1 MSKSSL
7 QKTVALLSAAALA
20 AAVNAVQA
28 DENTPA
34 VTANPA
40 PVESSAAEAK
50 PTTAA
55 SPTEATATKE
65 STDPSSAISPENA
78 SGNTDALMAMSQN
91 VAATEDTKPV
101 EGQTVDVRILA
112 TTDLHTN
119 LVNYDYYQDKP
130 VETLGLAKTAVLI
143 EKAKKEN
150 PNVLLVTP
158 SRERRWEP
166 IRPLWILWRRASST
180 LCTLPCRLWALK
192 LVRWATMSSTT
203 VWTI

>member
-7 QKTVALLSAAALA
+7 QKAVVLLSTAALA
-20 AAVNAVQA
+20 AAANAVQA
-28 DENTPA
+28 DEVTPA
-34 VTANPA
+34 VTADPA
-40 PVESSAAEAK
+40 VASSMSDSSAAE

-55 SPTEATATKE
+55 NPTEAAVTTE
-65 STDPSSAISPENA
+65 STEPSSAISPENA
-78 SGNTDALMAMSQN
+78 SGNTDTLMALARN
-91 VAATEDTKPV
+91 IAATEDTKPV

-150 PNVLLVTP
+150 PNVLLVDNGDTIQGTP
-158 SRERRWEP
+158 LGTYKAIVDPVEKGEQHP
-166 IRPLWILWRRASST
+166 MYA
-180 LCTLPCRLWALK
+180 ALQA
-192 LVRWATMSSTT
+192 LGSGL
-203 VWTI
+203 

>member
-1 MSKSSL
+1 M
-7 QKTVALLSAAALA
+7 LLSAAALA

-28 DENTPA
+28 DENTAPVA
-34 VTANPA
+34 ANPA
-40 PVESSAAEAK
+40 AVESSAAEAK

-55 SPTEATATKE
+55 SSTEATATPE
-65 STDPSSAISPENA
+65 STEPSSAISPENA
-78 SGNTDALMAMSQN
+78 GGNIDALMAMARN

-101 EGQTVDVRILA
+101 EGQTVDLRILA

-150 PNVLLVTP
+150 PNVLLVAMADT
-158 SRERRWEP
+158 SKERRLEP
-166 IRPLWILWRRASST
+166 TRPL
-180 LCTLPCRLWALK
+180 
-192 LVRWATMSSTT
+192 
-203 VWTI
+203 

>member
-7 QKTVALLSAAALA
+7 QKTVVLLSAAALA
-20 AAVNAVQA
+20 ATVNAVQA

-40 PVESSAAEAK
+40 PLESSAAETK

-78 SGNTDALMAMSQN
+78 SGNADALMAMARN

-143 EKAKKEN
+143 EKAKK
-150 PNVLLVTP
+150 
-158 SRERRWEP
+158 
-166 IRPLWILWRRASST
+166 IQ
-180 LCTLPCRLWALK
+180 
-192 LVRWATMSSTT
+192 MSY
-203 VWTI
+203 

>member
-7 QKTVALLSAAALA
+7 QKALVLLSTAALA
-20 AAVNAVQA
+20 AAANAVQA
-28 DENTPA
+28 DEDTPA
-34 VTANPA
+34 VTADPA
-40 PVESSAAEAK
+40 VASSMSDSSAAE

-55 SPTEATATKE
+55 NPTEAAVTTE
-65 STDPSSAISPENA
+65 STEPSSAISPENA
-78 SGNTDALMAMSQN
+78 SGNTDTLMALARN
-91 VAATEDTKPV
+91 IAATEDTKPV

-150 PNVLLVTP
+150 PNVLLVDNGDTIQGTP
-158 SRERRWEP
+158 LGTHKAIVDPVEKGEQHP
-166 IRPLWILWRRASST
+166 MYA
-180 LCTLPCRLWALK
+180 ALQA
-192 LVRWATMSSTT
+192 LGSGL
-203 VWTI
+203 